1 MRQEGITAYIILV
14 VSVGRERAVL
24 EELEKME
31 EVKDA
36 KIVYGEYD
44 IIARVEV
51 GSMEE
56 LKSVV
61 RKIRGLEGVLKSITL
76 IASVRGNPFIL

>member
-14 VSVGRERAVL
+14 VAVGRERAIL
-24 EELEKME
+24 EELKRME

-44 IIARVEV
+44 IIARVETA
-51 GSMEE
+51 SMGE

-61 RKIRGLEGVLKSITL
+61 KRIRELEGVMRSITL
-76 IASVRGNPFIL
+76 IAST